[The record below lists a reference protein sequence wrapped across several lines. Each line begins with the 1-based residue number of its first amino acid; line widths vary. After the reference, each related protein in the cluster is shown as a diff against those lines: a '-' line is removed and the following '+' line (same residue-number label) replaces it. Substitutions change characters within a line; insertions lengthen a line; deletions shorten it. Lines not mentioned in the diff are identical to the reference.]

1 MYAYVSHACLVY
13 MEARRGHW
21 VSQNWSS
28 MFVSHRVVQG
38 SNLGPQEEDQ
48 YSQPL
53 SHLPSQVPT
62 FEISKNMNIK

>member
-21 VSQNWSS
+21 ISQNWSS

-38 SNLGPQEEDQ
+38 SNLGPQEE
-48 YSQPL
+48 QPVL
-53 SHLPSQVPT
+53 STTEPSPQ
-62 FEISKNMNIK
+62 SNSNL